1 MRKESYL
8 ETAQRE
14 FRRLKGLADGA
25 LAQID
30 ERELLVTLGSGEVSA
45 AILMKHLAGNMLSRW
60 LDFLTTDGEKP
71 HRNRDSEFAVT
82 LADTRPRLTE
92 RWERGWGC
100 LFTALEEL
108 REEEMSREVLI
119 RGEPHTVLQA
129 IQRQLTHYAYHTGEI
144 VLIAKCL
151 AGPRWKTLSVPK
163 GESRVFNEAPQPYL
177 TEDT

>member
-14 FRRLKGLADGA
+14 FRRLKRLADAA
-25 LAQID
+25 LAQLD
-30 ERELLVTLGSGEVSA
+30 ERELIATLGSSDVCA
-45 AILMKHLAGNMLSRW
+45 AILVKHLAGNMLSRW
-60 LDFLTTDGEKP
+60 RDFLATDGEKAD
-71 HRNRDSEFAVT
+71 RDRDSEFVVS

-92 RWERGWGC
+92 RWERGWNC
-100 LFTALEEL
+100 LFATLETL
-108 REEEMSREVLI
+108 REQDLSRTVLI

-144 VLIAKCL
+144 VLVAKCL
-151 AGPRWKTLSVPK
+151 VGPRWKTLSVAK
-163 GESRVFNEAPQPYL
+163 GESQAFNVAPQPYL